1 MIKNVLFFRSC
12 YMLLGPCPKLIGD
25 PKLRWCYLRNML
37 HNEHGSLQSEQKSY
51 SSTFIP
57 LHHKRIFRFFSGRY
71 RKFRGVHPLENLSML
86 FTLSTCSRE
95 IPVQHSD
102 HWATE
107 FSYWRV
113 ALLLLLSNIFFIWV
127 GRNDHW
133 ALYPAKPLRGN
144 LCASVGSANEIWKLR
159 GLCSIRRYSCIFQ
172 VVTSLSIRSF
182 LHVNILAHLRRDC
195 HLQRTL

>member
-1 MIKNVLFFRSC
+1 MPQAHRGSQIEMVLFKKTCFVTNMAVCRVNKSHTRQLS
-12 YMLLGPCPKLIGD
+12 YLFTINRFSDFSLGGTE
-25 PKLRWCYLRNML
+25 N
-37 HNEHGSLQSEQKSY
+37 
-51 SSTFIP
+51 
-57 LHHKRIFRFFSGRY
+57 SG
-71 RKFRGVHPLENLSML
+71 GVHPLENLSML

-113 ALLLLLSNIFFIWV
+113 ALLLLLSNNFFIWV

-159 GLCSIRRYSCIFQ
+159 GLCSKRRYSCIFQ